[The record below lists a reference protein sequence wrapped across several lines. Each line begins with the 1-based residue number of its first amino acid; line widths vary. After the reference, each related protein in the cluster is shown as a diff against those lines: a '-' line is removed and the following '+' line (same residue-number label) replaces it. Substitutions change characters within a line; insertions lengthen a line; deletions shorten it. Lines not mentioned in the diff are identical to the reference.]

1 MSCTL
6 CESVKLLVHIII
18 ENQFNTRA
26 SFLFKYCFSFS
37 SPSSPDIDGSF
48 LQSSF
53 LNSTAVSIMLFT
65 RKTSILSILMFA
77 LFMTLMIACINEYLY
92 RKIYYNTSM
101 KFYLR
106 NVQISW
112 LGKMNV
118 SHDKVDFA
126 SNSPPTP
133 EGGDLVLHKTYLISR
148 SRCPHEYF
156 LLIMVMSSPYNFKR
170 RSAIRNTWAG
180 GQSEERWKT
189 VFLVG
194 QGEGDT
200 AQNQRLAAEEEMH
213 GDLIRGAQK
222 EHYRNLTLKTQMG
235 LEWASKYCN
244 FRFLVKADDDVF
256 VDPRRMINHLKKPDT
271 PKMKFYTGRCPQGGA
286 PHREGKYAVS
296 WEEYNKTGYPPY
308 CAGPAYVLSRD
319 LVPRLVNLF
328 NVKNPLPLEDVYI
341 GTLIEKIGGVDAVLH
356 PGFRLLQY
364 GPCKYHSDTL
374 AYHVVKNEGCMIQ
387 LFNLAMKEREE
398 KQQH

>member
-1 MSCTL
+1 
-6 CESVKLLVHIII
+6 
-18 ENQFNTRA
+18 
-26 SFLFKYCFSFS
+26 
-37 SPSSPDIDGSF
+37 
-48 LQSSF
+48 
-53 LNSTAVSIMLFT
+53 
-65 RKTSILSILMFA
+65 
-77 LFMTLMIACINEYLY
+77 
-92 RKIYYNTSM
+92 M
-101 KFYLR
+101 KSYLR

-112 LGKMNV
+112 LGKMNI
-118 SHDKVDFA
+118 SYIKVDFA

-133 EGGDLVLHKTYLISR
+133 EGGDLVPHTTYLISR
-148 SRCPHEYF
+148 TRCPREYF

-200 AQNQRLAAEEEMH
+200 AQNQRLAAEEEMR

-244 FRFLVKADDDVF
+244 FQFLVKADDDVF
-256 VDPRRMINHLKKPDT
+256 VDPHAMINHLKKPDT
-271 PKMKFYTGRCPQGGA
+271 PKTNLYTGRCI
-286 PHREGKYAVS
+286 HRGFPKRRGRYAVS
-296 WEEYNKTGYPPY
+296 WEEYNKTGYPPF

-341 GTLIEKIGGVDAVLH
+341 GTLIEKIGGVDEVLH
-356 PGFRLLQY
+356 PGFRLLEY
-364 GPCKYHSDTL
+364 GPCKYHSYTL
-374 AYHVVKNEGCMIQ
+374 AYHVVRNGGCMIQ
-387 LFNLAMKEREE
+387 LFNLAMKEREA
-398 KQQH
+398 KQKH